1 MVMLCKNTKNLN
13 LNDYHLKGWIAQEKK
28 DGVRCLYV
36 NGRLFGRSGKEITN
50 QFPEILENLKFDGI
64 LDGEIVCDKFE
75 YVLSR
80 VQTQNKLKSKVL
92 AKKYPSKYFIFD
104 ILKKNEYDY
113 KNLALNLRLKALLD
127 IKKEISNKFIYV
139 LENSTDLIGFR
150 EKCKNMD
157 CEGIILKEIFST
169 YEDKRSSKWLKVKF
183 VKSKDIKFTSYI
195 DNPAG
200 IRVESDDEIA
210 IQVSGSDSVFVR
222 NQINQKG
229 YCDIEVEY
237 LNETDSGKLRM
248 PVKKRILDGMV

>member
-13 LNDYHLKGWIAQEKK
+13 LDDYHLKGWIAQEKK
-28 DGVRCLYV
+28 DGIRCLYV
-36 NGRLFGRSGKEITN
+36 NGRLFGRSGKEISN
-50 QFPEILENLKFDGI
+50 QFPEILDNLKFDGI
-64 LDGEIVCDKFE
+64 LDGEIVCEKFE

-104 ILKKNEYDY
+104 ILKKNDYDY

-127 IKKEISNKFIYV
+127 IKKEVSNDFIYV

-150 EKCKNMD
+150 EKCKKLD
-157 CEGIILKEIFST
+157 CEGIILKEVFST

-200 IRVESDDEIA
+200 IRVESDDDIA
-210 IQVSGSDSVFVR
+210 IQVSGSDSIFVR

-248 PVKKRILDGMV
+248 PVKKRILE